1 MNHHAEASDTPR
13 VRPPGRRRGLMRR
26 AAFVLTLL
34 LVAPA
39 GAFAQTD
46 AVSFGDSVEVP
57 SGQTV
62 ESATSFGGDTI
73 VSGTVRGDAVSFG
86 GDVVVRPGGQV
97 EGTVTSFGGAIV
109 DQRSQFARPTPPATP
124 YEVTP
129 AAAPTPPEGP
139 LAGFVHWVKETARSL
154 LAHVMIFLLGLLMI
168 GVTRERLRALQTTMI
183 RDSAKTAGW
192 GFLGYLGAG
201 IGAVILVCT
210 IIGIPVAAALAL
222 ALPVATYVGLAA
234 AATVIGAAL
243 PVPQLQGREIPQ
255 LAAGVGVLF
264 VASLVPVAGF
274 VATALA
280 ACLGFGALLRTR
292 LSEDLPGDLP
302 PEVGSGSLSP
312 EGA

>member
-1 MNHHAEASDTPR
+1 M
-13 VRPPGRRRGLMRR
+13 LRR
-26 AAFVLTLL
+26 AAFVLALALIVPTS
-34 LVAPA
+34 
-39 GAFAQTD
+39 AFAQTE

-57 SGQTV
+57 AGQVV

-73 VSGTVRGDAVSFG
+73 VAGTVRGDAVSFG
-86 GDVVVRPGGQV
+86 GDVIVRPGGQV
-97 EGTVTSFGGAIV
+97 EGAVTSFGGAIV
-109 DQRSQFARPTPPATP
+109 DQRTGGSFVPPTPPHP
-124 YEVTP
+124 VTP

-154 LAHVMIFLLGLLMI
+154 MAHVMIFLLGLLMI
-168 GVTRERLRALQTTMI
+168 GVTRDRLRALQTTMI

-192 GFLGYLGAG
+192 GLLGYLAAG
-201 IGAVILVCT
+201 IGAVILACT
-210 IIGIPVAAALAL
+210 IIGIPVAAAIAL

-243 PVPQLQGREIPQ
+243 PVPQLQGKEIPQ

-264 VASLVPVAGF
+264 IASLVPVAGF

-280 ACLGFGALLRTR
+280 ACMGFGALLRTR
-292 LSEDLPGDLP
+292 LSEDLPDDLP
-302 PEVGSGSLSP
+302 PEVGSDSLSP